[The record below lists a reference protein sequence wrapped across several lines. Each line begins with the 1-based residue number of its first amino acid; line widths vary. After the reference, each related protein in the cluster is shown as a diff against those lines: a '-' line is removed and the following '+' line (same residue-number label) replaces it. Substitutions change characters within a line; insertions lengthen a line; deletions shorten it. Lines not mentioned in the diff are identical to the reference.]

1 MGNIVGEGFN
11 KKITEQ
17 VIQRQK
23 IYGSINRD
31 NEQLSYLNARTG
43 WCSLASGVS
52 IDPQNIDNT
61 ATLRNLDL
69 PAGITLA
76 RQYLLWSGTTVSN
89 TGAKISFDYT
99 YRSGIANDN
108 STFNTSAYG
117 LGGTEYGIRPMP
129 GIISAQIQ
137 TETRGSIKRAT
148 VKIQANNRQQF
159 DIVDLLYMRLGYS
172 VLLEWGNS
180 SYYDNDGKY
189 IEDNPYVLYNDFLS
203 DNPSFTFKYSDGTE
217 ETQPLTYNTM
227 LPAIQQLRIQSCG
240 NYDAIF
246 AKVVNFSWTFT
257 KNGTYDITINLI
269 SLGDVIESLKT
280 NTLLGGLQSQLTPSQ
295 VEEQE
300 NAQAGEALQEKV
312 NSNIAFEPK
321 Y

>member
-11 KKITEQ
+11 KKITKQ
-17 VIQRQK
+17 VQQRQK

-31 NEQLSYLNARTG
+31 NEQLSYLNSRTG
-43 WCSLASGVS
+43 WCRLVSGVS
-52 IDPQNIDNT
+52 IDPQNFNNSAI
-61 ATLRNLDL
+61 LRNLNL
-69 PAGITLA
+69 PAGTALA
-76 RQYLLWSGTTVSN
+76 KQYMLWSGMSSYDN
-89 TGAKISFDYT
+89 TDNTFSQ
-99 YRSGIANDN
+99 RSGIANDN

-148 VKIQANNRQQF
+148 IKIQANNRQQF
-159 DIVDLLYMRLGYS
+159 DIIDLLYMRLGYS

-189 IEDNPYVLYNDFLS
+189 IEDNPYDLYNNFLS
-203 DNPSFTFKYSDGTE
+203 DTPLFEFSYSDGTK
-217 ETQPLTYNTM
+217 ETKPLTYNTM

-280 NTLLGGLQSQLTPSQ
+280 NTLLGSLQTQLTPSQ
-295 VEEQE
+295 VEEQVEE
-300 NAQAGEALQEKV
+300 NKSILQKIGDV
-312 NSNIAFEPK
+312 ISDIF
-321 Y
+321 

>member
-31 NEQLSYLNARTG
+31 NEQLSYLNSRTG
-43 WCSLASGVS
+43 WCRLVSGVS
-52 IDPQNIDNT
+52 IDPQNFDNS
-61 ATLRNLDL
+61 AILRNLNL
-69 PAGITLA
+69 PAGTALA
-76 RQYLLWSGTTVSN
+76 KQYMLWSGMSSYDN
-89 TGAKISFDYT
+89 TDNTFSQ
-99 YRSGIANDN
+99 RSGIANDN

-159 DIVDLLYMRLGYS
+159 DIIDLLYMRLGYS

-189 IEDNPYVLYNDFLS
+189 IEDNPYDLYNNFLS
-203 DNPSFTFKYSDGTE
+203 DTPLFTFEYSDGTK
-217 ETQPLTYNTM
+217 ETKPLTYNTM

-280 NTLLGGLQSQLTPSQ
+280 NTLLGSLQTQLTPSQ
-295 VEEQE
+295 VEEQVEE
-300 NAQAGEALQEKV
+300 NKSILQKIGDV
-312 NSNIAFEPK
+312 ISDIF
-321 Y
+321 